1 MPGTLTQ
8 YQTYD
13 HRKRAIR
20 QDCKQGRGTA
30 LDTDLQQYEYRI
42 SEARIEAHGWNV
54 VCFPMYDT
62 AEEAGVAGV
71 AKCLEY
77 FPHARVSLVAD
88 ECALAAA

>member
-1 MPGTLTQ
+1 MITTENVPFA
-8 YQTYD
+8 
-13 HRKRAIR
+13 RIANKVV
-20 QDCKQGRGTA
+20 GTA

-42 SEARIEAHGWNV
+42 NEARIEAHGWNV

-77 FPHARVSLVAD
+77 FPHARVSFVAV
-88 ECALAAA
+88 EHALAAA